1 MWNRESESNIMIV
14 GHRGIRNLYPENT
27 MVSFRAAL
35 DLRLDL
41 IEFDVHFTKDRYLV
55 VCHDDTIDRTTN
67 GTGKIRDMTLKELQS
82 YDAGIFMG
90 EQFAGQYIPTL
101 KEVLDLMAN
110 ADYEVLLN
118 VEIKD
123 YDHDVVD
130 ATIEMLKQY
139 GLDQRT
145 VIACFNAEIIA
156 YTQKAHPEMR
166 TQGFPKRV
174 MQPNTDANF
183 EITEVLYDKMF
194 GIGIPLGEDVELARK
209 DVAFAKQHN
218 LRPWL
223 FCMDNE
229 ERTHIAVEVGATN
242 VTCNDPTETLKY
254 LSSQGLRKEPPKK
267 RNRAMLAP
275 SVMCV
280 SEWKDSEEVLSALEE
295 GGVEVLH
302 VDVMDGEFVSNL
314 MLGTE
319 SIRHLR
325 KASSIPLDIHLM
337 IQRPEDKLDWFDIQ
351 PGEYVS
357 VHAESTRHLQRALAK
372 IRDYGAHPMVA
383 LNPATP
389 LYMIED
395 VLEDVEGVLLMTVNP
410 GFAGQKL
417 VPQTLDKIS
426 RLRAMLDEAG
436 RREVLIEV
444 DGNVSFVNGEKMRRA
459 GADMF
464 VCGTSSIFSKE
475 GSIAE
480 NIARFRDCVNE
491 SVWEE

>member
-1 MWNRESESNIMIV
+1 MWNRESRENIMIV

-35 DLRLDL
+35 ELRLDL
-41 IEFDVHFTKDRYLV
+41 IEFDVHFTKDKTLV
-55 VCHDDTIDRTTN
+55 VCHDGTIDRTTN
-67 GTGKIRDMTLKELQS
+67 GTGKIRDMTLQQLQS
-82 YDAGIFMG
+82 YDAGIVMG
-90 EQFAGQYIPTL
+90 ERFAGQYIPTL
-101 KEVLDLMAN
+101 EEVLELMAN

-123 YDHDVVD
+123 YDHEVVD
-130 ATIEMLKQY
+130 ATIAMLKRF

-145 VIACFNAEIIA
+145 VIACFNAEVIA
-156 YTQKAHPEMR
+156 YTQKAHPDMR
-166 TQGFPKRV
+166 TQGFPERV
-174 MQPNTDANF
+174 MRKNTDAEF
-183 EITEVLYDKMF
+183 EITQELYDKMF
-194 GIGIPLGEDVELARK
+194 GIGIPLGDDVDVARE
-209 DVAFAKQHN
+209 DVAFANAHG

-229 ERTHIAVEVGATN
+229 ERTRIAVEIGATN
-242 VTCNDPTETLKY
+242 VTCNDPTDTM
-254 LSSQGLRKEPPKK
+254 
-267 RNRAMLAP
+267 NRVMLAP

-280 SEWKDSEEVLSALEE
+280 SEWKDSENVLRALED
-295 GGVEVLH
+295 GGVDVLH
-302 VDVMDGEFVSNL
+302 VDVMDGEFVANL

-372 IRDYGAHPMVA
+372 IRSYGAHPIVA

-389 LYMIED
+389 LYMVED
-395 VLEDVEGVLLMTVNP
+395 VLEDVDGVLLMTVNP

-426 RLRAMLDEAG
+426 RLRTMLDEAG
-436 RREVLIEV
+436 RGHVLIEV

-464 VCGTSSIFSKE
+464 VCGSSSIFSKE
-475 GSIAE
+475 GTVEE
-480 NIARFRDCVNE
+480 NIARFRNCVGD
-491 SVWEE
+491 